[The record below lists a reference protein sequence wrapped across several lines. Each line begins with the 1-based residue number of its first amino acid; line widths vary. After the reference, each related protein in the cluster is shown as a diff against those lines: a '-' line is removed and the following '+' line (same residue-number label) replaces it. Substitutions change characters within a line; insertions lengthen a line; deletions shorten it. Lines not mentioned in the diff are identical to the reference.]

1 MKKTYPDNNVSE
13 KGKERI
19 PIPSNSE
26 SSRKIDKLL
35 TENKVVDRRYL
46 KKKEWVDLKIAYWI
60 NEYLRK
66 STEFGE
72 WTEFKK

>member
-1 MKKTYPDNNVSE
+1 MLSCDDKQKTNPDNNVSE

-26 SSRKIDKLL
+26 SSWKVDILV

-46 KKKEWVDLKIAYWI
+46 KKLIGQSLISPTSVW
-60 NEYLRK
+60 
-66 STEFGE
+66 
-72 WTEFKK
+72 